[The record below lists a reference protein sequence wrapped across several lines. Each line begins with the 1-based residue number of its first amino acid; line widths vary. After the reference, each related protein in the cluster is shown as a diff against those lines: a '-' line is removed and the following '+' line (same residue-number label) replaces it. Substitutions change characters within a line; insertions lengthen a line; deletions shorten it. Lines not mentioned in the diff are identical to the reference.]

1 MIILGINDTHDASA
15 CLIKDGKLLIA
26 IEEERFRRVKKIS
39 SFPRKSI
46 ENIFKFTGY
55 SSKDID
61 FVAVGTKFLNG
72 ALLWNTVADFKIGDW
87 KKLQEELFYNIIYK
101 KKKIKFKDVFK
112 DFKPS
117 VKLSY
122 PLKGNVKLELNS
134 TSNNNHSIKL
144 QNFRKKYISKFLKID
159 EHKINFYDHHLCHS
173 LYGYFVFSNHLKK
186 KKNIALVSM
195 DGGGDKR

>member
-101 KKKIKFKDVFK
+101 KKKD
-112 DFKPS
+112 
-117 VKLSY
+117 
-122 PLKGNVKLELNS
+122 
-134 TSNNNHSIKL
+134 
-144 QNFRKKYISKFLKID
+144 KI
-159 EHKINFYDHHLCHS
+159 
-173 LYGYFVFSNHLKK
+173 
-186 KKNIALVSM
+186 
-195 DGGGDKR
+195 